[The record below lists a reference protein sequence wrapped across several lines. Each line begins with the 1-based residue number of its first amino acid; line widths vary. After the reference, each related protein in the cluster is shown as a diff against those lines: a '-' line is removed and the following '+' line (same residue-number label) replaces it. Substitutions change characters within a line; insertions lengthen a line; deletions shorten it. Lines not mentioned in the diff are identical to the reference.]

1 MLIKMISLVPGKL
14 NLSMKKIRIFPK
26 LFLLIS
32 MLLKNQKIAK
42 EKEKDS
48 EHITAVNSQVLMKI
62 NPY

>member
-1 MLIKMISLVPGKL
+1 MISLVLGKL
-14 NLSMKKIRIFPK
+14 NLSMKKIKIFPK

-48 EHITAVNSQVLMKI
+48 ELITAVNSQVLMKI

>member
-1 MLIKMISLVPGKL
+1 MISLVPGKL
-14 NLSMKKIRIFPK
+14 NLLMKKIKIFPK

-42 EKEKDS
+42 VEEKDS
-48 EHITAVNSQVLMKI
+48 ELIIAVNSLVLMKI

>member
-1 MLIKMISLVPGKL
+1 MLIKMISLVLGKL
-14 NLSMKKIRIFPK
+14 NLSMKKIKIFPK

-48 EHITAVNSQVLMKI
+48 ELITAVNSQVLMKI

>member
-1 MLIKMISLVPGKL
+1 MISLVLGKL
-14 NLSMKKIRIFPK
+14 NLSMKKIKIFPK
-26 LFLLIS
+26 LFLLIL

-48 EHITAVNSQVLMKI
+48 ELITAVNSQVLMKI